1 MTQVKD
7 KPLRQRGSSRDDDD
21 GQQRRLTRH
30 HVSNLRPIASRGGG
44 EETYKKK
51 NKNKKDN
58 AGAALRS
65 AGKHT
70 KCAPTGGGGILAA
83 SPLLIV
89 CHLSEIKSNSFV
101 FRMPDTF
108 LRDIFFSFSFFLL
121 CLSLS
126 FYDPPFFSLVWAT
139 PRENFINF
147 KLQRIKWSRKERRPI
162 QLVELGLTDGPIN
175 CSGRS
180 ERWKLKIFSHVS
192 CTRVQDPKKGFLCQP
207 KRDKC
212 IKSCQQQQQR

>member
-1 MTQVKD
+1 MGTSKLLTPAYEFSPRILICLPLPKQSFIKKKKKNLSSKTHNKYVFMTQVKD
-7 KPLRQRGSSRDDDD
+7 NPLRQRGSSRDDD

-51 NKNKKDN
+51 IKKDN

-65 AGKHT
+65 VGKHT

-89 CHLSEIKSNSFV
+89 CHPSEIKSNSFV

-108 LRDIFFSFSFFLL
+108 LRDIFFFLRLSPFFLAL
-121 CLSLS
+121 PHSHFTILLFSRS
-126 FYDPPFFSLVWAT
+126 FG
-139 PRENFINF
+139 
-147 KLQRIKWSRKERRPI
+147 QRLE
-162 QLVELGLTDGPIN
+162 
-175 CSGRS
+175 
-180 ERWKLKIFSHVS
+180 KI
-192 CTRVQDPKKGFLCQP
+192 L
-207 KRDKC
+207 
-212 IKSCQQQQQR
+212 

>member
-7 KPLRQRGSSRDDDD
+7 NPLRQRGSSRDDDD

-51 NKNKKDN
+51 IKIKKDN

-70 KCAPTGGGGILAA
+70 KCAPTEGGGILAA

-89 CHLSEIKSNSFV
+89 CHPSEIKSNSFV

-108 LRDIFFSFSFFLL
+108 LRDIFFSLSSA
-121 CLSLS
+121 SLS

-147 KLQRIKWSRKERRPI
+147 KLQRIK
-162 QLVELGLTDGPIN
+162 
-175 CSGRS
+175 
-180 ERWKLKIFSHVS
+180 
-192 CTRVQDPKKGFLCQP
+192 
-207 KRDKC
+207 
-212 IKSCQQQQQR
+212 